1 MIDQC
6 SFRME
11 ATIVKHGRRSMG
23 YGFVL
28 FDTVDDVDKAKSQLD
43 KAELE
48 GRQINVEAA
57 KTNQSIWSPSRRRRN
72 RRRRSSARTTNST
85 EKSTHDDDDGD
96 DQQQQQQHSKP
107 RRRRRPRRQSSR
119 PHDDIRRKSEPSKT
133 MVFVANIPYATSD
146 EELQELFKDYKV
158 ASAQV
163 ARARSGRSKGYA
175 FVDLASQD
183 EQQRALEEIK
193 DVELDGRIIYLKP
206 AMSSSS
212 PIAATETSTNNKDHD
227 KEKSTAAEAAA
238 EAAAAAG
245 SQNETGNEEGT
256 STTEKENK
264 E

>member
-1 MIDQC
+1 MVDQC

-57 KTNQSIWSPSRRRRN
+57 KTNQSIWSPSHRRRN

-85 EKSTHDDDDGD
+85 EKSTHDDDG
-96 DQQQQQQHSKP
+96 DQQQQQGQHPKP
-107 RRRRRPRRQSSR
+107 RRRRRARRQSSR
-119 PHDDIRRKSEPSKT
+119 PHDDTRRKSEPSKT

-146 EELQELFKDYKV
+146 EELQELFKDYEV

-183 EQQRALEEIK
+183 EQQRALEEMK

-212 PIAATETSTNNKDHD
+212 PIAATETSTSNKDHD
-227 KEKSTAAEAAA
+227 EETST

-245 SQNETGNEEGT
+245 SQNEPGNEEET

>member
-1 MIDQC
+1 MI

-28 FDTVDDVDKAKSQLD
+28 FDSVDDVDKAKSQLD

-57 KTNQSIWSPSRRRRN
+57 KTNQSIWSPSARRRN
-72 RRRRSSARTTNST
+72 RRRRSSARTTTNST
-85 EKSTHDDDDGD
+85 EKSTHKDEDEDEDE
-96 DQQQQQQHSKP
+96 DQQQQQQQQPKP
-107 RRRRRPRRQSSR
+107 RRRRRHRRQSSR
-119 PHDDIRRKSEPSKT
+119 PHDDDTTRRKEPSKT

-146 EELQELFKDYKV
+146 EDLQELFKDYKV

-175 FVDLASQD
+175 FVDLVSQD
-183 EQQRALEEIK
+183 EQQRALEEMK
-193 DVELDGRIIYLKP
+193 DVELDGRIIYFKP

-212 PIAATETSTNNKDHD
+212 PIAATETSANKDND
-227 KEKSTAAEAAA
+227 DDEEKSTAASAPAPA
-238 EAAAAAG
+238 
-245 SQNETGNEEGT
+245 QNDTKNEEET